1 MKINCSISCNY
12 RDHLDLVVDLEEKEI
27 QVLMEIRE
35 SMELKGQLVT
45 EDVVEMMEFLDP
57 PDLQDHQDHQVYL
70 EA

>member
-1 MKINCSISCNY
+1 
-12 RDHLDLVVDLEEKEI
+12 
-27 QVLMEIRE
+27 
-35 SMELKGQLVT
+35 MELKGQLVT

>member
-1 MKINCSISCNY
+1 M
-12 RDHLDLVVDLEEKEI
+12 VDLEEKEN
-27 QVLMEIRE
+27 QVLKEIRE

-45 EDVVEMMEFLDP
+45 EDVVEMMGFLDP